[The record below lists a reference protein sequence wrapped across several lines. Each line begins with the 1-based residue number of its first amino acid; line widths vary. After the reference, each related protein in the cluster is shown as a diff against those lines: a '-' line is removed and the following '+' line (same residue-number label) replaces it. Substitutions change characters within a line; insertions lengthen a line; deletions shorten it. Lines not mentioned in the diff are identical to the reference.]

1 MLSIVLIILIW
12 TTGLMPLWANIICTV
27 LLAIRFCFR
36 LFVTTVKFLDFVNE
50 QE

>member
-36 LFVTTVKFLDFVNE
+36 LFVTTIKFFNYAKDWD
-50 QE
+50 